1 MERDILLLGNP
12 RLYEISEEVKREE
25 LEELRSV
32 FTDMFDCIRGIR
44 RDYGFGRAIAAPQ
57 IGVQKRLICI
67 LTDQPYV
74 IINPRLEFVGNEM
87 MELWMIVCH
96 FQIFW
101 FGSDAIACVFYTIWT
116 RTGKNRKCIWKTIC
130 LN

>member
-87 MELWMIVCH
+87 MGMIVCH

-101 FGSDAIACVFYTIWT
+101 FGSDAIAAVFYIIWT